1 LVVFVALPRE
11 NLGGRVKPGH
21 DEFMESVGGQRM
33 PEQRHVAVLM
43 GGWSAERP
51 VSLVTG
57 KGVAKAL
64 RDEGFKVTEVDA
76 GRDLAEVLAKLKPD
90 VCFNALHGQWGED
103 GCVQGLL
110 EIMGIPYT
118 HSGVLASAVAMHKER
133 AKGVFRAAGL
143 PIVNDIVVSRHEVS
157 KQTAI
162 KPPFVI
168 KPVNQGSSVGVF
180 IIRPGDNR
188 PPEQLTSSDWN
199 LGDEVMVEEFV
210 PGRELTVAVMDGKPL
225 AVTEI
230 VAKTKFY
237 DFEAKYSDGGS
248 EHIVPAKIPAKIYD
262 EAMSLAVRAHAAL
275 GCRGVSRSDFRY
287 DDTKGEP
294 GRLIILETN
303 TQPGMTPTSLAP
315 EQAAYTGMSYPKLCR
330 WLVEDASCDR

>member
-1 LVVFVALPRE
+1 
-11 NLGGRVKPGH
+11 
-21 DEFMESVGGQRM
+21 
-33 PEQRHVAVLM
+33 M

-57 KGVAKAL
+57 KGCAEAL
-64 RDEGFKVTEVDA
+64 RVEGFRVTEIDV
-76 GRDLAEVLAKLKPD
+76 GRDIAEVLLKLRPD

-110 EIMGIPYT
+110 EILNIPYT

-133 AKGVFRAAGL
+133 TKAVYRSAGL
-143 PIVNDIVVSRHEVS
+143 PIVNDIVCSRHDVSR
-157 KQTAI
+157 QTAI

-180 IIRPGDNR
+180 IIRSGDNR
-188 PPEQLTSSDWN
+188 PPELLTSPDWN
-199 LGDEVMVEEFV
+199 LGEEVMVEAFV
-210 PGRELTVAVMDGKPL
+210 PGRELTVAVMDGKAL

-230 VAKTKFY
+230 VPRTKFY
-237 DFEAKYSDGGS
+237 DYDAKYAEGGS
-248 EHIVPAKIPAKIYD
+248 EHVVPAKLHPDVYQS
-262 EAMSLAVRAHAAL
+262 AMDLAEKAHAVL
-275 GCRGVSRSDFRY
+275 GCRGISRTDFRY

-294 GRLIILETN
+294 GRIILLETN

-315 EQAAYTGMSYPKLCR
+315 EQAAYKGISYQALCR
-330 WLVEDASCDR
+330 WLVEDASCGR

>member
-1 LVVFVALPRE
+1 MS
-11 NLGGRVKPGH
+11 G
-21 DEFMESVGGQRM
+21 
-33 PEQRHVAVLM
+33 QRHVAVLK

-57 KGVAKAL
+57 EGVAKAL
-64 RDEGFKVTEVDA
+64 RGEGFKVTEIDVA
-76 GRDLAEVLAKLKPD
+76 RDIADVLTALKPD

-133 AKGVFRAAGL
+133 AKAVFRAAGL
-143 PIVNDIVVSRHEVS
+143 PIVKDVVVSRHDVS
-157 KQTAI
+157 KQTVI

-188 PPEQLTSSDWN
+188 PPEQLTSPDWA

-237 DFEAKYSDGGS
+237 DFEAKYAEGGS
-248 EHIVPAKIPAKIYD
+248 EHILPAKLPKQVYD
-262 EAMSLAVRAHAAL
+262 DAMEISVRAHVAL
-275 GCRGVSRSDFRY
+275 GCRGVSRTDLRY

-294 GRLIILETN
+294 GKLIVLETN

-315 EQAAYTGMSYPKLCR
+315 EQAAFAGITYGALCR
-330 WLVEDASCDR
+330 WMVEDASCDR

>member
-1 LVVFVALPRE
+1 MSE
-11 NLGGRVKPGH
+11 K
-21 DEFMESVGGQRM
+21 
-33 PEQRHVAVLM
+33 RHVAVLM

-57 KGVAKAL
+57 KGCAEAL
-64 RDEGFKVTEVDA
+64 RAEGFRVTEIDV
-76 GRDLAEVLAKLKPD
+76 GRDIAEVLLNLKPD

-110 EIMGIPYT
+110 EILNIPYT

-133 AKGVFRAAGL
+133 TKAVYRSAGL
-143 PIVNDIVVSRHEVS
+143 PIVNDIVCSRHDVSR
-157 KQTAI
+157 QTAI

-180 IIRPGDNR
+180 IIRSGDNR
-188 PPEQLTSSDWN
+188 PPEQLTSPDWN

-210 PGRELTVAVMDGKPL
+210 PGRELTVAVMDGKAL

-230 VAKTKFY
+230 VPRTKFY
-237 DFEAKYSDGGS
+237 DYDAKYAEGGS
-248 EHIVPAKIPAKIYD
+248 EHVVPAKLHPDAYQS
-262 EAMSLAVRAHAAL
+262 AMDLAEKAHAVL
-275 GCRGVSRSDFRY
+275 GCRGISRTDFRY

-294 GRLIILETN
+294 GRLILLETN

-315 EQAAYTGMSYPKLCR
+315 EQAAFKGISYQALCR
-330 WLVEDASCDR
+330 WLVEDASCGR

>member
-1 LVVFVALPRE
+1 
-11 NLGGRVKPGH
+11 
-21 DEFMESVGGQRM
+21 M

-64 RDEGFKVTEVDA
+64 RGEGFTVSEIDV
-76 GRDLAEVLAKLKPD
+76 GRDIAEVLARIKPD

-103 GCVQGLL
+103 GCIQGLL

-143 PIVNDIVVSRHEVS
+143 PIVNDIVISRHDVA

-188 PPEQLTSSDWN
+188 PPEELTSPQWN

-248 EHIVPAKIPAKIYD
+248 EHMVPAKIPQKIYD
-262 EAMSLAVRAHAAL
+262 EAMDISVRAHVAL
-275 GCRGVSRSDFRY
+275 GCRGVSRTDLRY

-315 EQAAYTGMSYPKLCR
+315 EQAAYKGMSYGALCR

>member
-1 LVVFVALPRE
+1 MSE
-11 NLGGRVKPGH
+11 K
-21 DEFMESVGGQRM
+21 
-33 PEQRHVAVLM
+33 RHVAVLM

-57 KGVAKAL
+57 KGCAEAL
-64 RDEGFKVTEVDA
+64 RAEGFRVTEIDV
-76 GRDLAEVLAKLKPD
+76 GRDIAEVLIKLKPD

-110 EIMGIPYT
+110 EILNIPYT

-133 AKGVFRAAGL
+133 TKAVYRSAGL
-143 PIVNDIVVSRHEVS
+143 PIVNDIVCSRHDVSR
-157 KQTAI
+157 QTAI

-180 IIRPGDNR
+180 IIRSGDNR
-188 PPEQLTSSDWN
+188 PPELLTSPDWN

-210 PGRELTVAVMDGKPL
+210 PGRELTVAVMDGKAL

-230 VAKTKFY
+230 VPRTKFY
-237 DFEAKYSDGGS
+237 DFDAKYAEGGS
-248 EHIVPAKIPAKIYD
+248 EHVVPAKLHP
-262 EAMSLAVRAHAAL
+262 EAYQSAMDLAEKAHAVL
-275 GCRGVSRSDFRY
+275 GCRGISRTDFRY
-287 DDTKGEP
+287 DDTQGEP
-294 GRLIILETN
+294 GRIILLETN

-315 EQAAYTGMSYPKLCR
+315 EQAAYKGISYQALCR
-330 WLVEDASCDR
+330 WLVEDASCGR

>member
-1 LVVFVALPRE
+1 VSE
-11 NLGGRVKPGH
+11 K
-21 DEFMESVGGQRM
+21 
-33 PEQRHVAVLM
+33 RHVAVLM

-57 KGVAKAL
+57 KGCAEAL
-64 RDEGFKVTEVDA
+64 RAEGFRVTEIDV
-76 GRDLAEVLAKLKPD
+76 GRDIAEVLIQLKPD

-110 EIMGIPYT
+110 EILNIPYT

-133 AKGVFRAAGL
+133 TKAVYRSAGL
-143 PIVNDIVVSRHEVS
+143 PIVNDIVCSRHDVSR
-157 KQTAI
+157 QTAI

-180 IIRPGDNR
+180 IFRSGDNR
-188 PPEQLTSSDWN
+188 PPEQLTSPDWN

-210 PGRELTVAVMDGKPL
+210 PGRELTVAVMDGKAL

-230 VAKTKFY
+230 VPRTKFY
-237 DFEAKYSDGGS
+237 DYDAKYAEGGS
-248 EHIVPAKIPAKIYD
+248 EHVVPAKLHPDAYQS
-262 EAMSLAVRAHAAL
+262 AMDLAERAHAVL
-275 GCRGVSRSDFRY
+275 GCRGISRTDFRY

-294 GRLIILETN
+294 GRIILLETN

-315 EQAAYTGMSYPKLCR
+315 EQAAYKGITYQALCR
-330 WLVEDASCDR
+330 WLVEDASCAR

>member
-1 LVVFVALPRE
+1 
-11 NLGGRVKPGH
+11 
-21 DEFMESVGGQRM
+21 M

-64 RDEGFKVTEVDA
+64 TDEGFKVTELDVR
-76 GRDLAEVLAKLKPD
+76 RDIADVLAKLKPD

-133 AKGVFRAAGL
+133 AKAVFRGAGL
-143 PIVNDIVVSRHEVS
+143 PIVKDVVVSRHDVS

-188 PPEQLTSSDWN
+188 PPEELTSSQWT

-237 DFEAKYSDGGS
+237 DFEAKYSEGGS
-248 EHIVPAKIPAKIYD
+248 EHVVPARIPRKVYD
-262 EAMSLAVRAHAAL
+262 EAMDISVRAHVAL
-275 GCRGVSRSDFRY
+275 GCRGVSRTDLRY

-315 EQAAYTGMSYPKLCR
+315 EQAAYKGISYGALCR
-330 WLVEDASCDR
+330 WMVEDASCDR